1 LRLNPDQHVDGAVTS
16 WQVRHVPETGSTN
29 ADLVKLAKA
38 GEPEGAVLVADHQTA
53 GRGRHGRSWRAPP
66 GTGLAVS
73 LLLRPAAVPVHQ
85 WPWLPLLAG
94 IAVVEALRV
103 CPGISTTLKWPN
115 DVLVGPAKLAG
126 ILVERVDGASGT
138 AAVVGIGLNVSAAP
152 DGATSLLAAGIAEV
166 STATLLA
173 TLLDVFGARYG
184 DWRDAGGDPNPWLAA
199 AYRGV
204 CDTLG
209 RDVEATLPGREPI
222 VGRAVDIDATGRLV
236 IRTDSGAVAVGA
248 GEVTHLRLS

>member
-1 LRLNPDQHVDGAVTS
+1 MFS
-16 WQVRHVPETGSTN
+16 WQVQRVPETGSTN

-53 GRGRHGRSWRAPP
+53 GRGRHGRTWHGPP
-66 GTGLAVS
+66 GAGLAVS
-73 LLLRPAAVPVHQ
+73 FLLRPTAVPGHR

-94 IAVVEALRV
+94 VAIVEALQV
-103 CPGISTTLKWPN
+103 YPGINTALKWPN

-126 ILVERVDGASGT
+126 ILVERVDGTSGT

-152 DGATSLLAAGIAEV
+152 AGATSLLAAGFADV
-166 STATLLA
+166 SKTTLLA

-184 DWRDAGGDPNPWLAA
+184 GWRDAGGDPGPWLAA
-199 AYRGV
+199 AYRDR

-209 RDVEATLPGREPI
+209 RDVRAELPGQPPI
-222 VGRAVDIDATGRLV
+222 VGRAVDIDASGRLV
-236 IRTDSGAVAVGA
+236 VRTGSGDVAVGA
-248 GEVTHLRLS
+248 GEVTHLRMS

>member
-1 LRLNPDQHVDGAVTS
+1 VEGAVIS
-16 WQVRHVPETGSTN
+16 WQVRRVPETGSTN
-29 ADLVKLAKA
+29 ADLVRLAKA

-53 GRGRHGRSWRAPP
+53 GRGRHGRAWRAPP
-66 GTGLAVS
+66 GTGLAAS
-73 LLLRPAAVPVHQ
+73 LLLRPAAVPGHQ

-94 IAVVEALRV
+94 VATVEALQV
-103 CPGISTTLKWPN
+103 HPGLNTSLKWPN

-126 ILVERVDGASGT
+126 ILVERVDGAPGP

-152 DGATSLLAAGIAEV
+152 AGATSLLAAGCADV

-173 TLLDVFGARYG
+173 TLLDIFGARYG
-184 DWRDAGGDPNPWLAA
+184 GWRDAGGDPNPWLAA

-236 IRTDSGAVAVGA
+236 VRTGSGAVAVGA